1 MGVGESQWV
10 SMETGVAHA
19 SCAPHKG
26 PHHPDK
32 GLIAAFLSVS
42 CIWVLPGRPFY
53 SNLNISVLL
62 QHLYRAG
69 ASKVRQGSCEGL
81 VYLFHHTH
89 IFIPTVN
96 EWFIASRCAF
106 STSSIL
112 PWIWQFCAESCVQP
126 AHTFAPKLTHRWW
139 ASLHIRWRLICVKEI
154 TICEKVSTGSHM
166 KSLCWQED
174 RTHDGN
180 HYINDLWNK
189 ETTINK

>member
-26 PHHPDK
+26 LHHPDK

-42 CIWVLPGRPFY
+42 CIWVLPGHPFY

-62 QHLYRAG
+62 QHLHGAG
-69 ASKVRQGSCEGL
+69 AGKVRQGSCEGL
-81 VYLFHHTH
+81 VFLFHHTH
-89 IFIPTVN
+89 ISIPTVN

-112 PWIWQFCAESCVQP
+112 TWIWHFCAESCARP
-126 AHTFAPKLTHRWW
+126 AHTLAPKLTHWCW
-139 ASLHIRWRLICVKEI
+139 ASLPITWRLICVKEI
-154 TICEKVSTGSHM
+154 AICVKVSTTGKWDHTWNRFVDEKFGSTM
-166 KSLCWQED
+166 
-174 RTHDGN
+174 
-180 HYINDLWNK
+180 
-189 ETTINK
+189 ETIT